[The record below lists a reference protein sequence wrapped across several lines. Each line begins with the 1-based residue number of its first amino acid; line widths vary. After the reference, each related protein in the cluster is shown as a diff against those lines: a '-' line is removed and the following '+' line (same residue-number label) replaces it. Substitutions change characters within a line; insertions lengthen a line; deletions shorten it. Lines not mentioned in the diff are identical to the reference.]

1 MFLQVAIFHLI
12 CLTYILFLSL
22 CVYVYL
28 QILSQLSVDRHLD
41 CFHVSDIV
49 NSATVSTVVHI
60 SFQIRVF
67 TFSIYMYPGVGL
79 DHTLTLFLGFL
90 RHIYSVV
97 HRGYADVHFHKSY
110 RKDPFFSHPLQHL
123 LFVEFW

>member
-1 MFLQVAIFHLI
+1 MPDLYSV
-12 CLTYILFLSL
+12 SL
-22 CVYVYL
+22 CVCVYVYL

-49 NSATVSTVVHI
+49 NSATVNTVVHI

-79 DHTLTLFLGFL
+79 DHTSALFLGFL
-90 RHIYSVV
+90 RHIHSVV
-97 HRGYADVHFHKSY
+97 HSGYADVHFHKSY

-123 LFVEFW
+123 LFVEF